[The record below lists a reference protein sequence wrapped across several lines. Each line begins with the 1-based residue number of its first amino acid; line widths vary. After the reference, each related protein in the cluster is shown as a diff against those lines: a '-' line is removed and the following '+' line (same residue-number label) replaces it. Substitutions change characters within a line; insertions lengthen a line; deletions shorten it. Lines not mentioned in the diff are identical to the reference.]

1 MHYKAFAAITLIAAP
16 IIVLAVQGIAP
27 HAPVQPSAAPSAV
40 LPSPVQAPPVV
51 QPAPMPVPAA
61 PEPDAAAFGQPM
73 PDAGKPFLSP
83 GNGLPA
89 VAAPAAGASGDGA
102 VEATSDSTPS

>member
-16 IIVLAVQGIAP
+16 IIVLVVQGIAP
-27 HAPVQPSAAPSAV
+27 HTPVQPAAAPAAA
-40 LPSPVQAPPVV
+40 LPPAVQARPVV

-61 PEPDAAAFGQPM
+61 PESDPAAFGQPM

-89 VAAPAAGASGDGA
+89 VAAPAAAASGDGS
-102 VEATSDSTPS
+102 VEATSDSAPS